1 MDALSAV
8 RYEARYNDDERGVTT
23 MPMTVE
29 REKLAQNILAL
40 TDEEVSAVAAFVR
53 NLREDEPPLSDD
65 ELAQMAES
73 DEDIA
78 AGRLTPWK
86 EARRRLEALP

>member
-1 MDALSAV
+1 MTIK
-8 RYEARYNDDERGVTT
+8 GVTT

-40 TDEEVSAVAAFVR
+40 TDEEVSAVAVFVR
-53 NLREDEPPLSDD
+53 NLREDEQPLSDD
-65 ELAQMAES
+65 ELTQMAES

-86 EARRRLEALP
+86 EARRRLEAPTSEAPARGLFS